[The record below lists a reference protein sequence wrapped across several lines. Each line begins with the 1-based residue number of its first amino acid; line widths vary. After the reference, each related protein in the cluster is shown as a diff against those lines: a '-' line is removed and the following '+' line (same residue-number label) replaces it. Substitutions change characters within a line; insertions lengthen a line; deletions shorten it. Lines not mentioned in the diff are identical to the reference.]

1 MEYTSIGL
9 LLLRIFIGLRL
20 IYGVIDYVLSW
31 EKMIKFA
38 DFLAAFHFPMPT
50 VSAVVSFAVQL
61 LGGLSLLLG
70 LYTKLFSSLLVINFI
85 IALVVVHLQSNDSAE
100 VMTPALAMLFGSL
113 TIWFTGPGK
122 YSVKHFLNKN

>member
-1 MEYTSIGL
+1 
-9 LLLRIFIGLRL
+9 
-20 IYGVIDYVLSW
+20 
-31 EKMIKFA
+31 MIKFA
-38 DFLAAFHFPMPT
+38 DFLAAFQFPMPT
-50 VSAVVSFAVQL
+50 VIAVVSFAVQL
-61 LGGLSLLLG
+61 LGGLNLLLG